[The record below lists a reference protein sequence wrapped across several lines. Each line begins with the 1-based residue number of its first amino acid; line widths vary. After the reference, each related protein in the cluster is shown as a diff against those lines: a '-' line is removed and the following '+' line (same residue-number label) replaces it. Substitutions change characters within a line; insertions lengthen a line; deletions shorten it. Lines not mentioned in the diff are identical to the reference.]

1 MNYETVE
8 ELHGIIFDIKEE
20 IAKLGDIHNHIYYPQ
35 QEIDPTLTENVIPEV
50 IEKQN
55 NLIGQLE
62 AILIQLSVDDAEY
75 QKVEKALDELDNSYF
90 ESHVV
95 ID

>member
-62 AILIQLSVDDAEY
+62 GLLIALTADDEEY
-75 QKVEKALDELDNSYF
+75 QKVDKALDLLSSQF
-90 ESHVV
+90 
-95 ID
+95 